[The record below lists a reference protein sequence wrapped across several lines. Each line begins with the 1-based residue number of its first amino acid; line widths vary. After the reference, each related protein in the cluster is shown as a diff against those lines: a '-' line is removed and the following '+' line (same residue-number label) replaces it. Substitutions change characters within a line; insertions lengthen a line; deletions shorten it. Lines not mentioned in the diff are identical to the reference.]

1 MIKDRGQLV
10 TLQVSANVDWLIR
23 ANRAANEL
31 GISRSDL
38 IRRSVDYSFWQTGVI
53 LKPKELTHGGY
64 YSTSVIVVVPDSIR
78 EMPRG

>member
-38 IRRSVDYSFWQTGVI
+38 IRRAVTFYLESRGD
-53 LKPKELTHGGY
+53 LKPKEITNG
-64 YSTSVIVVVPDSIR
+64 
-78 EMPRG
+78 